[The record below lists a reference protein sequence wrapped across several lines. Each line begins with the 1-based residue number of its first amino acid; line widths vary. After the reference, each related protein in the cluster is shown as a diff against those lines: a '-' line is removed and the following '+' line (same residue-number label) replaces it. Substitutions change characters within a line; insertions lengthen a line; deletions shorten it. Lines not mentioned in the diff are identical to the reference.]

1 MSQLRATLALYR
13 GHLLTYR
20 RNRTSIYWTLAFPLF
35 FLLMFGYVFGRGD
48 PDATRFIMPGL
59 FTITIISGSVFGVAM
74 RLVTEREIGI
84 LRRHHVTPVSAVA
97 IVLAHAATAL
107 TALLVSMA
115 LQFVVARLLFKF
127 HVAGSPVAFALVL
140 LLGGAALIP
149 IGLIVGSIARD
160 SRTAPAIANFVFFPL
175 MFLSGSAI
183 PFMMLP
189 GWMQKLARLV
199 PTTYINEALQA
210 VAVRGLGLSQ
220 VAGPLAVL
228 ALTSVVG
235 VSLNGLLF
243 RWESTE
249 PVSTKRLLI
258 ALGGLAALY
267 AGAYFLAPTL
277 GMATFRPNN

>member
-1 MSQLRATLALYR
+1 MSQWRATLALYR

-48 PDATRFIMPGL
+48 PEAARFVMPGL
-59 FTITIISGSVFGVAM
+59 FTITIISGSVFGIAM

-84 LRRHHVTPVSAVA
+84 LRRHRATPVSAVA
-97 IVLAHAATAL
+97 IVLAHGATAL
-107 TALLVSMA
+107 TTLMVSMT
-115 LQFVVARLLFKF
+115 LQLVVARALFKF
-127 HVAGSPVAFALVL
+127 HIAGSPFVFLLVL

-160 SRTAPAIANFVFFPL
+160 TRAAPAIANFVFFPL

-189 GWMQKLARLV
+189 GWMQSLARLV
-199 PTTYINEALQA
+199 PTTYTNEALQA
-210 VAVRGLGLSQ
+210 VVVRGQGLAQ
-220 VAGPLAVL
+220 VTGPLSVL

-235 VSLNGLLF
+235 VALNGLLF

-249 PVSTKRLLI
+249 PVNPRRLML
-258 ALGGLAALY
+258 ALGGLAVLY
-267 AGAYFLAPTL
+267 AGVYFLAPAL
-277 GMATFRPNN
+277 GMATFRPPS